1 MLDHVR
7 YSSGKN
13 NFLKFDILKLKR
25 LKSLK
30 RYFINKDTDLIVM
43 NHLITVVNSSDFNVF
58 MSNELY
64 QNHFLIW
71 LIFKM
76 DCLNES
82 TVLVN
87 HECMY
92 KGFLIL
98 TIFVILSINLIC
110 KLLCCF
116 WRQYQVLKS
125 LLVMVETK
133 NQVVTASVTPSRKRK
148 AKQ

>member
-1 MLDHVR
+1 MLDHVQ
-7 YSSGKN
+7 YSRGKN
-13 NFLKFDILKLKR
+13 IFFKLDIIKLKR
-25 LKSLK
+25 FKSLK

-71 LIFKM
+71 IIFKM

-82 TVLVN
+82 TGLVN

-92 KGFLIL
+92 KGFSIW

-116 WRQYQVLKS
+116 WIQYQVLKT
-125 LLVMVETK
+125 LLAMVETK